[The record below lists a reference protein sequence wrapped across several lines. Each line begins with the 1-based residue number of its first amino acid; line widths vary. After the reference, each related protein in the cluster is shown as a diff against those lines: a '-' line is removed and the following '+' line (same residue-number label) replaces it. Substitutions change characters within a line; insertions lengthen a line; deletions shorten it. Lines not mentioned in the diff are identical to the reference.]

1 MFCAIIDDFFDGGIV
16 KTDYYVYIHRRADD
30 NLPFYVGKGRLDR
43 AWKFYERNKYW
54 NNTKEKHGVVVEIV
68 FENLTEDEAFQCE
81 IDTILEFKYFG
92 YPLTNL
98 THGGD
103 GVSGYKRTPEQIEN
117 AKQARRNSEKWYAGH
132 KSASE
137 KLRGRKLSNEHRLAI
152 SKGGKGRK
160 LSEGTKQKLSAAKK
174 NCQKSKEHILSLV
187 EDQRDKN
194 QYTFYCVTGE
204 VYTGTRKEFSD
215 FTGIQ
220 PKDINKLFQQKSPRK
235 TTHNWSL
242 SPIEIKAH
250 KKKKLTCPQR
260 RSTNVDVKVYTF
272 YHLMGDTFTG
282 TRTEFSD
289 YSQIELVRISSL
301 FCKNP
306 RQSVY
311 GWPLTRIELPDYTHL
326 KS

>member
-1 MFCAIIDDFFDGGIV
+1 M

-132 KSASE
+132 KAASE

-220 PKDINKLFQQKSPRK
+220 PKDINKLFQQKNPRK

-260 RSTNVDVKVYTF
+260 RSTNADVKVYTF

-311 GWPLTRIELPDYTHL
+311 GWSLTRIELPDYTHL

>member
-1 MFCAIIDDFFDGGIV
+1 MIDDFFDGGIV
-16 KTDYYVYIHRRADD
+16 KTDYYVYVHRRADD

-98 THGGD
+98 TRGGD

-117 AKQARRNSEKWYAGH
+117 AKQARQNSEKWRAGH

-137 KLRGRKLSNEHRLAI
+137 KLRGRKLSKEHRLAI
-152 SKGGKGRK
+152 SEGNKWRT
-160 LSEGTKQKLSAAKK
+160 LSLETRQKQSIAKK
-174 NCQKSKEHILSLV
+174 NCQKAKEHILSIV

-194 QYTFYCVTGE
+194 QYTFYCITGE

-220 PKDINKLFQQKSPRK
+220 PKDINKLFQQKNPRK

-242 SPIEIKAH
+242 SPIETKTH
-250 KKKKLTCPQR
+250 KKKNLTCPQR

-306 RQSVY
+306 RRSVY
-311 GWPLTRIELPDYTHL
+311 GWSLTRIELPDYTHL